1 METTEKKQIDTMAP
15 DKPVPES
22 SLPVKLAAENG
33 RWSGYW
39 HLLAARLTELRRE
52 PGVIFWIFG
61 FPLLMAVALGLAF
74 RNKPPDISRVA
85 VIAGP
90 GAERVMTLLRSAP
103 RPELVSAEVLSE
115 TDAHHRFHFGRY
127 DLVVA
132 ATDNNTL
139 VYEYDPTRPESVLA
153 RVIVDDQLEIATG
166 RKDRLQSSTRPSTE
180 PGSRYIDFLIPGIL
194 GMNLMVSGLWS
205 AGFVVVDMR
214 QRKVLKRYVAT
225 PMRRSDFLLA
235 ISTSR
240 LLLMV
245 LEVLL
250 LLGCGILVFHMHIVG
265 SWASILLVSAAGAFT
280 FAGMGLLAA
289 SRTQKSE
296 TANGIIN
303 IVMIPMLM
311 LSGVFFSYEH
321 FPESVQPLLKI
332 LPLTSLND
340 ALRSI
345 ILEGSSLRAQLPRL
359 LVLCLWGGISFMLA
373 LRWFRW
379 T

>member
-1 METTEKKQIDTMAP
+1 METTEKKQIDTVEP
-15 DKPVPES
+15 EKPASES
-22 SLPVKLAAENG
+22 SLSVKLAAQNG

-39 HLLAARLTELRRE
+39 HLLTARLTELRRE
-52 PGVIFWIFG
+52 PAVIFWIFG

-74 RNKPPDISRVA
+74 RNKPPDVSRVA

-90 GAERVMTLLRSAP
+90 GAERVITLLRSAP
-103 RPELVSAEVLSE
+103 HPELVRAEVLSE
-115 TDAHHRFHFGRY
+115 TDAHHRFQFGKY

-153 RVIVDDQLEIATG
+153 RAIVDDQLEIATG

-194 GMNLMVSGLWS
+194 GMNLMISGLWS

-250 LLGCGILVFHMHIVG
+250 LLGCGILVFHLHVVG

-321 FPESVQPLLKI
+321 FPESVQPLLKV
-332 LPLTSLND
+332 LPLTALND

-345 ILEGSSLRAQLPRL
+345 ILEGSPLRAQLPRL
-359 LVLCLWGGISFMLA
+359 LVLGLWGGISFMLA

-379 T
+379 A

>member
-1 METTEKKQIDTMAP
+1 METTIKKQIEIIEL
-15 DKPVPES
+15 DKPVPERL
-22 SLPVKLAAENG
+22 LPVRLAAQNG

-39 HLLAARLTELRRE
+39 HLLKARLTELRRE
-52 PGVIFWIFG
+52 PGVVFWIFG
-61 FPLLMAVALGLAF
+61 FPLLMAVALGMAF
-74 RNKPPDISRVA
+74 RNKPPDVSRVA
-85 VIAGP
+85 VIASP
-90 GAERVMTLLRSAP
+90 EAERIVALLNSAP
-103 RPELVSAEVLSE
+103 HPELVRADVLSE
-115 TDAHHRFHFGRY
+115 IDAHHRFQFGKY
-127 DLVVA
+127 DLVVRVK
-132 ATDNNTL
+132 DSDTL

-153 RVIVDDQLEIATG
+153 HVVVDDQLEIATG
-166 RKDRLQSSTRPSTE
+166 RKDRLQSSTRTSTE

-194 GMNLMVSGLWS
+194 GMNLMISGLWS

-214 QRKVLKRYVAT
+214 QRKILKRYVAT

-250 LLGCGILVFHMHIVG
+250 LLGCGILVFHFHIVG
-265 SWASILLVSAAGAFT
+265 SWASILLVSMAGAFT

-303 IVMIPMLM
+303 IVMIPMWM

-321 FPESVQPLLKI
+321 FPGAIQPLIKL
-332 LPLTSLND
+332 LPLTALND

-345 ILEGSSLRAQLPRL
+345 ILEGAPLRVQVPRL
-359 LVLCLWGGISFMLA
+359 LVLCLWGGISFIFA